1 MISFWKTIDRKLLPL
16 DNIEENCWI
25 SMVNPD
31 DVEIKRVTE
40 AVGVDPSVLRAALD
54 EEETSYVDITDDGHT
69 FITLDIP
76 FIEDSSKVMY
86 STIPLGI
93 VLTKSNI
100 ITVCLKE
107 NSLLSEFERNPPR
120 NLNTFVRTRFVLAL
134 MLRVANRF
142 LQYLRQMNRISDSIE
157 ERLYVSQ
164 KNKEI
169 IELLGIQKSLVF
181 FSTSLKANK
190 STLDKILKGAALK
203 MTEDDTE
210 TLEDVL
216 IEVHQAI
223 EMCSIYSD
231 VLSGTMDA
239 FASMIS
245 NNLNVTMKTLTVIMI
260 LMAIPTM
267 VFSYYGMNLEPLS
280 HLPFND
286 TAWFPFM
293 LAVTMFLVA
302 ATLFFVAGYLK
313 KHNFFK

>member
-1 MISFWKTIDRKLLPL
+1 MISFWKTTDGKLLPL
-16 DNIEENCWI
+16 NDIEENCWI

-31 DVEIKRVTE
+31 DVEIRRVTE

-76 FIEDSSKVMY
+76 FIEDSGNVMY

-100 ITVCLKE
+100 ITVCLRE
-107 NSLLSEFERNPPR
+107 NSLLSEFERSPPK
-120 NLNTFVRTRFVLAL
+120 NLNTFVRTKFVLAL
-134 MLRVANRF
+134 MLRVANRY

-164 KNKEI
+164 RNKEI
-169 IELLGIQKSLVF
+169 IELLGMQKSLVF
-181 FSTSLKANK
+181 FSTSLKANQT
-190 STLDKILKGAALK
+190 TLDKILKGAALK

-210 TLEDVL
+210 MLEDVL
-216 IEVHQAI
+216 IEVRQAI

-245 NNLNVTMKTLTVIMI
+245 NNLNVIMKTLTVIMI

-280 HLPFND
+280 MLPFNHIG
-286 TAWFPFM
+286 WFPFV
-293 LAVTMFLVA
+293 LAVT
-302 ATLFFVAGYLK
+302 LFAIVGYY
-313 KHNFFK
+313 FKRYHFQK

>member
-1 MISFWKTIDRKLLPL
+1 MISFWKTIDGKLLPL
-16 DNIEENCWI
+16 DNIDENCWI

-40 AVGVDPSVLRAALD
+40 AAGVDPSVLRAALD

-76 FIEDSSKVMY
+76 FIEDSSSVMY

-100 ITVCLKE
+100 ITVCLRE
-107 NSLLSEFERNPPR
+107 NSLLSEFERNPPK
-120 NLNTFVRTRFVLAL
+120 NLSTFVRTRFVLAL

-190 STLDKILKGAALK
+190 STLDKILKGVALK

-210 TLEDVL
+210 ILEDVL

-267 VFSYYGMNLEPLS
+267 VFSYYGMNLEPLEL
-280 HLPFND
+280 LPFNHIG
-286 TAWFPFM
+286 WFPFA
-293 LAVTMFLVA
+293 LAVTLFILV
-302 ATLFFVAGYLK
+302 GYYFK
-313 KHNFFK
+313 RHQFFK